1 MTMMMT
7 TSLTAANVEMAEQMA
22 AIEPM
27 EQFLVRKVVPI
38 EPVHIPGV
46 GVLDLSITN
55 SVLFMLIAAGLI
67 SLFFLAA
74 ARRQVVPGR
83 MQAMAEMLYGMVDG
97 TLTGGIIGDRGR
109 PFLPFVLTLFL
120 LIATLNLISLA
131 PGGFSVTSQLAVTA
145 ALAVMTFT
153 TVLVVGFA
161 RNGLRFFKLFWP
173 SSMHPVMAFFLLP
186 IELISF
192 LVRPLTLAMRL
203 FGNMLGGHVV
213 TFMFASFVISLGVWG
228 IEGSGLV
235 KLGLLGSGVSFL
247 MIVAL
252 MLLELVV
259 AFLQAFVFAAL
270 TCVYL
275 NEVVNLDHGH

>member
-1 MTMMMT
+1 
-7 TSLTAANVEMAEQMA
+7 MA

-27 EQFLVRKVVPI
+27 EQFLVKKVVALP
-38 EPVHIPGV
+38 PVQVP
-46 GVLDLSITN
+46 VLGAVDLSITN

-83 MQAMAEMLYGMVDG
+83 LQAGAELLYGVVDG

-109 PFLPFVLTLFL
+109 PFLPFIFTLFT
-120 LIATLNLISLA
+120 LIAMLNLLGLA
-131 PGGFSVTSQLAVTA
+131 PGGFTVTSQLAVTA
-145 ALAVMTFT
+145 TLAVISFS

-161 RNGLRFFKLFWP
+161 RNGLGFLKLFWMP
-173 SSMHPVMAFFLLP
+173 GVHPIGAVLLGL

-192 LVRPLTLAMRL
+192 SVRPFTLALRL

-213 TFMFASFVISLGVWG
+213 AYIFGSFVVGLGLFGLEKLGLNSLGVVG
-228 IEGSGLV
+228 AAL
-235 KLGLLGSGVSFL
+235 SFA
-247 MIVAL
+247 MIVGLMAL
-252 MLLELVV
+252 DLLIAVI
-259 AFLQAFVFAAL
+259 QAFVFAAL